1 MWTKFKTPQTA
12 ARKPTRKRSTPL
24 TVKEE
29 VNGSQ
34 SVKQIKKRSR
44 QGRRAWKQYGRFPS
58 RKDFENCKQIRNKVV
73 SMIRADEEEYNYNS
87 RILLGFKGKPRRFYG
102 HMRRLQTVKDGVS
115 ALKRPSGGLTT
126 TDQRVA
132 DVLRNF
138 FQSVFTKAERL
149 ERFQD

>member
-1 MWTKFKTPQTA
+1 
-12 ARKPTRKRSTPL
+12 
-24 TVKEE
+24 
-29 VNGSQ
+29 
-34 SVKQIKKRSR
+34 
-44 QGRRAWKQYGRFPS
+44 
-58 RKDFENCKQIRNKVV
+58 
-73 SMIRADEEEYNYNS
+73 MIRADEEEYNYNS

-138 FQSVFTKAERL
+138 FPVSFHKGRKIRKISRL
-149 ERFQD
+149 VKR